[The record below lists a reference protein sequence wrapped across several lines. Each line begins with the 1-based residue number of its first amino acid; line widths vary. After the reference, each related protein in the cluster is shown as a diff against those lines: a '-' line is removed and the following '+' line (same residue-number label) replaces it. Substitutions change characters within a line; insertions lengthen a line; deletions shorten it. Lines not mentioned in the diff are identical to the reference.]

1 MINERAWRQVRD
13 KNSCLLLVLAKHID
27 EFNLI
32 SMINN
37 SRCTRMRTK
46 AQESWRV
53 GAVGFNE
60 RDGLSFLSKEDRAES
75 SAKII
80 VRRPSR

>member
-1 MINERAWRQVRD
+1 
-13 KNSCLLLVLAKHID
+13 
-27 EFNLI
+27 
-32 SMINN
+32 
-37 SRCTRMRTK
+37 MRTT

>member
-1 MINERAWRQVRD
+1 
-13 KNSCLLLVLAKHID
+13 
-27 EFNLI
+27 
-32 SMINN
+32 
-37 SRCTRMRTK
+37 MRTK

-53 GAVGFNE
+53 EAVGFNE